1 MRERQSDM
9 LQGSVV
15 KPILLFFF
23 PILFGSLFQQLY
35 NTVDAMVVGNF
46 VGKEALGAVGGAT
59 ATFIELLFGMIKSAY
74 KPLFILITVIS
85 FSLVEGIDLIK

>member
-46 VGKEALGAVGGAT
+46 VGNYVGYSKNNRT
-59 ATFIELLFGMIKSAY
+59 RHTFPQRQWFH
-74 KPLFILITVIS
+74 P
-85 FSLVEGIDLIK
+85 